1 MAGIKSGPSKPAK
14 PTRLEETTGFAL
26 ARACRAHRGAVG
38 DALAKFGLYP
48 GQEMVLLRLWREDG
62 LGQSELAE
70 RVGVEASTMSNML
83 MRLER
88 AGLVERRRGADA
100 RSSRAYLTQR
110 GRSLQRSVEDA
121 WAAVESR
128 AFEGISRD
136 EAGVLRRALERVRG
150 NLVEGERRRP

>member
-1 MAGIKSGPSKPAK
+1 MARVRKGPAK
-14 PTRLEETTGFAL
+14 PTPMEETVGFAL
-26 ARACRAHRGAVG
+26 ARACRAYRGAVG
-38 DALAKFGLYP
+38 DELAEFGLHP

-88 AGLVERRRGADA
+88 AGLVERRRGGVDA

-110 GRSLQRSVEDA
+110 GRALQGPVEET
-121 WAAVESR
+121 WAAIEDR
-128 AFEGISRD
+128 AFEGISR
-136 EAGVLRRALERVRG
+136 EHSRVLRRALEGVRG
-150 NLVEGERRRP
+150 NLIEGERRSP